1 MDRMGDSAPNAYI
14 MRRIPTYGPKVTP
27 RTDNYDLKSIPGLET
42 VEVVFMDSWGGTDR
56 RSLSQW
62 IEWEI
67 LPQMHI
73 LCVEF
78 RRTVLKLR
86 QERIITT

>member
-1 MDRMGDSAPNAYI
+1 MGDLLGSHRVAPLSFSHA
-14 MRRIPTYGPKVTP
+14 R
-27 RTDNYDLKSIPGLET
+27 SIPGLET
-42 VEVVFMDSWGGTDR
+42 VEVVFLDSWGGTDR